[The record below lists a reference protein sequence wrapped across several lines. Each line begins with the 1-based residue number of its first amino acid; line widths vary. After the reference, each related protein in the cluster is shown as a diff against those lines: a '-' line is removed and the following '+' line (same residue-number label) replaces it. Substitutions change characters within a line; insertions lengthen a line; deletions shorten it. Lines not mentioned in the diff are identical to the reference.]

1 MSGTKKWI
9 TNGNFCDYFVTG
21 VKTKGGFS
29 MLLIERQEGLETT
42 QIKTSYSTTAG
53 TAFIKFD
60 NVKVPVE
67 NLLGVEDQGFK
78 VIMTNFNHERWMI
91 TTFSVRSSRMVVE
104 ECLKWANQ
112 RRVFGK
118 KLIEEPVIRQK
129 YDTHI
134 YMYTPVR
141 SPALG
146 AAHES
151 RSLTLYLSLQAR
163 QDDRPRRSHPE
174 LP

>member
-1 MSGTKKWI
+1 MRYCAGTKKWI

-29 MLLIERQEGLETT
+29 MLLIERQEGVETT

-53 TAFIKFD
+53 TAYIKFD

-67 NLLGVEDQGFK
+67 NLLGQEDQGFK
-78 VIMTNFNHERWMI
+78 VIMTVFLTSGAPILLSLPPGKPILIQRQNFNHERWMI

-112 RRVFGK
+112 RKVFGK

-129 YDTHI
+129 YALAI
-134 YMYTPVR
+134 PPVVPSVAR
-141 SPALG
+141 KLI
-146 AAHES
+146 
-151 RSLTLYLSLQAR
+151 SLF
-163 QDDRPRRSHPE
+163 
-174 LP
+174 